1 MIRSL
6 RLISDKQNT
15 LHVFNSIYG
24 VYYVQCTLRG
34 DGGLEFSKNR
44 FFFYISKV

>member
-1 MIRSL
+1 MD
-6 RLISDKQNT
+6 DKHPN
-15 LHVFNSIYG
+15 VS
-24 VYYVQCTLRG
+24 LRG